1 MSDRAH
7 IVFNFHQI
15 CDGLNELNSGDLK
28 IGTTKRGIGPT
39 YASKME
45 RYGVR
50 MGALRGSVDRLL
62 EQGDYTY
69 ARKQSE
75 KPLRRRGQRSILAG
89 GYGGV
94 PVLHVWS
101 ERKRSAAV

>member
-1 MSDRAH
+1 MLRLFVSDRAH

-15 CDGLNELNSGDLK
+15 CDGINELNSGDMK

-50 MGALRGSVDRLL
+50 MGSLRNWEHFKEQYMRIYNIVRAGSR
-62 EQGDYTY
+62 Y
-69 ARKQSE
+69 
-75 KPLRRRGQRSILAG
+75 LRISTVFATTSQTTTLRMN
-89 GYGGV
+89 
-94 PVLHVWS
+94 
-101 ERKRSAAV
+101 

>member
-1 MSDRAH
+1 MMCRLFVSDRAH

-15 CDGLNELNSGDLK
+15 CDGINELNSGDMK

-50 MGALRGSVDRLL
+50 MGSLRNWEHFK
-62 EQGDYTY
+62 EQYMRIY
-69 ARKQSE
+69 NIVA
-75 KPLRRRGQRSILAG
+75 
-89 GYGGV
+89 
-94 PVLHVWS
+94 
-101 ERKRSAAV
+101 RSACRSRSSTAFATTSRTTTTRMS

>member
-50 MGALRGSVDRLL
+50 MGALRNWDRFK
-62 EQGDYTY
+62 EQYMRIY
-69 ARKQSE
+69 NIV
-75 KPLRRRGQRSILAG
+75 RGVGEVIPSTASATTCRTTTMRASCRRSI
-89 GYGGV
+89 
-94 PVLHVWS
+94 
-101 ERKRSAAV
+101 RCCRSCFR

>member
-50 MGALRGSVDRLL
+50 MGALRNLDRFK
-62 EQGDYTY
+62 EQYMRIY
-69 ARKQSE
+69 NIVR
-75 KPLRRRGQRSILAG
+75 L
-89 GYGGV
+89 V
-94 PVLHVWS
+94 
-101 ERKRSAAV
+101 

>member
-1 MSDRAH
+1 MLYIVVNTTRLYVSDRAH

-15 CDGLNELNSGDLK
+15 CDGINELNSGDLK

-50 MGALRGSVDRLL
+50 MGSLKNWDSFKEQYMRIFNIVCCIYFLSLLVPCAL
-62 EQGDYTY
+62 
-69 ARKQSE
+69 
-75 KPLRRRGQRSILAG
+75 
-89 GYGGV
+89 
-94 PVLHVWS
+94 
-101 ERKRSAAV
+101 

>member
-1 MSDRAH
+1 MMCRLFVSDRAH

-15 CDGLNELNSGDLK
+15 CDGINVK

-50 MGALRGSVDRLL
+50 MGSLRNWEHFK
-62 EQGDYTY
+62 EQYMRIY
-69 ARKQSE
+69 NIVA
-75 KPLRRRGQRSILAG
+75 
-89 GYGGV
+89 
-94 PVLHVWS
+94 
-101 ERKRSAAV
+101 RSACLSRSSTAFATTSRTTTTRMS

>member
-1 MSDRAH
+1 MISQLTCRLFVSDRAH

-15 CDGLNELNSGDLK
+15 CDGINELNSGDMK

-50 MGALRGSVDRLL
+50 MGSLHNWEHFK
-62 EQGDYTY
+62 EQYMRIYNIVEHRADCD
-69 ARKQSE
+69 A
-75 KPLRRRGQRSILAG
+75 
-89 GYGGV
+89 
-94 PVLHVWS
+94 
-101 ERKRSAAV
+101 

>member
-1 MSDRAH
+1 MMRRLFVSDRAH

-15 CDGLNELNSGDLK
+15 CDGINELNSGDMK

-50 MGALRGSVDRLL
+50 MGSLRNWEHFK
-62 EQGDYTY
+62 EQYMRIY
-69 ARKQSE
+69 NIVARSSC
-75 KPLRRRGQRSILAG
+75 LSRSSTAFATT
-89 GYGGV
+89 
-94 PVLHVWS
+94 S
-101 ERKRSAAV
+101 RTTTTRTS

>member
-1 MSDRAH
+1 MEDMHEFGRLFVSDRAH

-15 CDGLNELNSGDLK
+15 CDGINELNSGELK

-50 MGALRGSVDRLL
+50 MGSLKYWDNFK
-62 EQGDYTY
+62 EQYMRIFNIVGIWTLCG
-69 ARKQSE
+69 KIT
-75 KPLRRRGQRSILAG
+75 L
-89 GYGGV
+89 
-94 PVLHVWS
+94 
-101 ERKRSAAV
+101 

>member
-1 MSDRAH
+1 MRTGTPIPPYSHSRLFVSDRAH

-45 RYGVR
+45 R
-50 MGALRGSVDRLL
+50 
-62 EQGDYTY
+62 
-69 ARKQSE
+69 
-75 KPLRRRGQRSILAG
+75 
-89 GYGGV
+89 
-94 PVLHVWS
+94 
-101 ERKRSAAV
+101 